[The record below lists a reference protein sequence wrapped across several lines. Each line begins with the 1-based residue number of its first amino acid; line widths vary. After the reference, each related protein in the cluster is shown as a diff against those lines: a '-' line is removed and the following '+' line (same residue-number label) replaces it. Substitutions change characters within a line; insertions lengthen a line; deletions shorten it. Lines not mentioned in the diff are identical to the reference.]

1 MMAKMRVVQISR
13 RNGPLEMV
21 EREIPQPRAGTVR
34 IKVEACGI
42 CHTDTA
48 IVAGLLPGIQYP
60 RVPGHEVAGVIDALG
75 PGVAGW
81 STGQRVGVGYNG
93 GYDGTCEPCRRG
105 DFVACTTAQITG
117 ATFDGGYADYMI
129 APTSALAL
137 LPAELSPT
145 DAAPLMC
152 AGVTTFNGLRR
163 SGARPG
169 DVVAVLGIG
178 GLGHLA
184 VQYAAKMGMQTIAL
198 GRGRDKE
205 PFARKLGA
213 SRYIDSKTEDTV
225 AELGKLGGAKV
236 IAATATSAKA
246 ISAVIPGLAWSGK
259 LLILGVPIE
268 PLEVS
273 AFTLFS
279 GRRSIEGVNSGT
291 SIDSQDTAAFSVQAN
306 VRPMNEV
313 FPFDQAVKAY
323 ERMASGDA
331 RFRVVLDMKR

>member
-1 MMAKMRVVQISR
+1 MAKMRAVQVSR

-42 CHTDTA
+42 CHTDVA
-48 IVAGLLPGIQYP
+48 VVAGLLPGIQYP

-81 STGQRVGVGYNG
+81 SVGQRVGVGYHG

-105 DFVACTTAQITG
+105 QFFACTSGQITG
-117 ATFDGGYADYMI
+117 ATFDGGYAEYMI
-129 APTSALAL
+129 APTSAVAR
-137 LPAELSPT
+137 LPAELTPIE
-145 DAAPLMC
+145 AAPLMC

-169 DVVAVLGIG
+169 EIVAVLGIG

-184 VQYAAKMGMQTIAL
+184 VQYAAKMGTRTIAI
-198 GRGRDKE
+198 GRGADKGS
-205 PFARKLGA
+205 FARKLGA
-213 SRYIDSKTEDTV
+213 ARYIDGTAEDTV

-246 ISAVIPGLAWSGK
+246 ISAVIPGLAFYGK
-259 LLILGVPIE
+259 LLVLGVPSE
-268 PLEVS
+268 PLEVP
-273 AFTLFS
+273 AFSLIAA
-279 GRRSIEGVNSGT
+279 RRSIVGVYSGT
-291 SIDSQDTAAFSVQAN
+291 SIDSEDTAAFSVQAN
-306 VRPMNEV
+306 VRSISEI
-313 FPFDQAVKAY
+313 FPFSEAVKAY
-323 ERMASGDA
+323 ERMMSGDA
-331 RFRVVLDMKR
+331 RFRVVLDMKG